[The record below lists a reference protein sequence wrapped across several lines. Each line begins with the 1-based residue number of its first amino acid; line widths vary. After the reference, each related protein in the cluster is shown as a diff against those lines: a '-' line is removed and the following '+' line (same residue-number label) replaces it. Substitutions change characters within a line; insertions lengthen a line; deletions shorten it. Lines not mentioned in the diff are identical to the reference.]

1 MPDIWGARFRSRHV
15 VATYMRRLYPQVIS
29 WMPPMSGTRSERVKI
44 PLLIILST
52 GRQQSSSCYSFVCQT
67 TPVNKL
73 VDLGHNPAKTIVGI
87 AISVAF
93 NDTNGGATA
102 TPRFIWQR
110 TRSEEKVRMPRARV
124 ESRYNFVGV
133 CTRSFCRLSR
143 LVGVAQT
150 NSLIA
155 SSALI

>member
-1 MPDIWGARFRSRHV
+1 MI
-15 VATYMRRLYPQVIS
+15 ATYMRRLYPQVTS
-29 WMPPMSGTRSERVKI
+29 WVPPMSGTRNERAKI
-44 PLLIILST
+44 LYLLSHLED
-52 GRQQSSSCYSFVCQT
+52 RQQSSSCYSFVYQIT
-67 TPVNKL
+67 AVNEL

-93 NDTNGGATA
+93 NDTNGGAAA

-110 TRSEEKVRMPRARV
+110 TRSGEKVRMPRARV

-133 CTRSFCRLSR
+133 CTRCFCRLSR
-143 LVGVAQT
+143 PVGVAQT

-155 SSALI
+155 SFALI